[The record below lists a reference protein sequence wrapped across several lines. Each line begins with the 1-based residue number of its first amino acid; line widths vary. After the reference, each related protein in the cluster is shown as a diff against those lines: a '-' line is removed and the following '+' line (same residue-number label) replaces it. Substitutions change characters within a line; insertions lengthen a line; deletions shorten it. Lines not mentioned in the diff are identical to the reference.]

1 MNVVNVVIPAQLL
14 RLQEVD
20 DDGRWLGTL
29 QVGVDPSPTVVLRV
43 EAYALDT
50 TSEVVLDLIAEA
62 ESLGE
67 CGAPLQTIRIDGRDA
82 LLVAV
87 PCGR

>member
-1 MNVVNVVIPAQLL
+1 MNDTSLVIPGQVLH
-14 RLQEVD
+14 LQALD
-20 DDGRWLGTL
+20 DDGRWMGTL
-29 QVGVDPSPTVVLRV
+29 QVGVEPAPTVAMRV

-50 TSEVVLDLIAEA
+50 TSDVVLELIAEA

-67 CGAPLQTIRIDGRDA
+67 CGSPLQTLRIDGRNA